1 MDFEIISGGRK
12 STVSVGRSW
21 RDYAN
26 YVPSK
31 GVVIITDENIR
42 RLYGDQ
48 FPDYPMLEIPSGEKS
63 KKLAVIED
71 LSARLIEL
79 GIGRN
84 GFLLAIGGGVVCD
97 ITGFLASVY
106 MRGIRS
112 GFISTSLLSQVDAS
126 IGGKNGVNIGNAKN
140 MVGTFSQPEFVLC
153 DPDMLQTLPADEYLS
168 GLSEI
173 IKTGAILDE
182 ELFTSIE
189 SNYDDI
195 IKRDPGL
202 LRELISRS
210 VELKAFVVN
219 EDEYET
225 GLRRILNFGHTFGHV
240 IETVAGQKHGF
251 AVASGMVL
259 AGNISGRLGLLN
271 PSENERLRKLIERFG
286 LLEVFNIPT
295 GDFISMIS
303 RDKKKEE
310 DEINFVLI
318 ERIGKA
324 VVKKMKPTDLVQLAG
339 SVNVL

>member
-1 MDFEIISGGRK
+1 LI
-12 STVSVGRSW
+12 
-21 RDYAN
+21 
-26 YVPSK
+26 
-31 GVVIITDENIR
+31 
-42 RLYGDQ
+42 
-48 FPDYPMLEIPSGEKS
+48 EIPPGEKS

-189 SNYDDI
+189 SNYDAI

-240 IETVAGQKHGF
+240 IETIAGQKHGF